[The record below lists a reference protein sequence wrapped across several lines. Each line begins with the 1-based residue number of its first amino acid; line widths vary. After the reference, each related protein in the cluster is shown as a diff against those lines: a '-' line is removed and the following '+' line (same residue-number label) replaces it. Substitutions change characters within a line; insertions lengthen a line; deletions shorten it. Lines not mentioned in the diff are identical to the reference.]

1 MASALTLGYIRSSRA
16 DLVWFVALPLVATLI
31 ALGFQRSLPYAAH
44 ASIAVWITM
53 PHHYAT
59 WVRSYG
65 LREDWTRWRER
76 LIAAPILLGSSVVI
90 GSALAPMTLV
100 IVLMLWDHQ
109 HSMMQQYGFSR
120 IYDFKSGAGTPSTA
134 RLDFWLGVVLYGNM
148 LIVAPLWSEFWVAEL
163 FHWGIGPRAEMVQ
176 WVQGLSWTVTG
187 LFAAAYLAHLALTL
201 ARGHRVNPMKYAFL
215 LGSYSLWYYVSW
227 QDSMLVYLVAHRIL
241 HGVQYI
247 LMVYWYLDRKAE
259 RSGAVPRLLG
269 RLSLGRYLWIG
280 ALYAVCFQLAI
291 GAGLTDLS
299 FGLVNVLQAD
309 GVLRMTHEQA
319 TGVYAATIVN
329 AAGAIHYY
337 VDSFIWKVS
346 DSNTQVGL

>member
-1 MASALTLGYIRSSRA
+1 
-16 DLVWFVALPLVATLI
+16 
-31 ALGFQRSLPYAAH
+31 
-44 ASIAVWITM
+44 
-53 PHHYAT
+53 
-59 WVRSYG
+59 
-65 LREDWTRWRER
+65 
-76 LIAAPILLGSSVVI
+76 LLGSSVVI
-90 GSALAPMTLV
+90 GSAFAPMTLV

-148 LIVAPLWSEFWVAEL
+148 LIVAPLWSEFWIAEL
-163 FHWGIGPRAEMVQ
+163 FHWGIGPRAETVQ
-176 WVQGLSWTVTG
+176 WVQGLSWAVTG
-187 LFAAAYLAHLALTL
+187 LFAAAYLAHLGLSL
-201 ARGHRVNPMKYAFL
+201 AQGHRVNPMKYAFL
-215 LGSYSLWYYVSW
+215 LASYGLWYYVSW

-269 RLSLGRYLWIG
+269 HLSLGRFLWIG

-291 GAGLTDLS
+291 GAGLADLS